1 MAATTSEEQTRSQLN
16 ERVAD
21 REEVKVAKA
30 LLAGGVAGGVSRTVV
45 APLERIKILLQVQG
59 LSNRPTTSAAANA
72 GHSGATRVLAGQ
84 TVGVMRGAAP
94 AGEYQG
100 VWSSLKG
107 MFRREGIRGLL
118 KGNGA
123 NCLRYVVCVWE
134 KVGHAGVMIRL
145 YIDDVDHCS
154 CIVVGLVTEQF
165 ALETVTCT
173 CV

>member
-1 MAATTSEEQTRSQLN
+1 MTGRSEVH
-16 ERVAD
+16 ERAPD
-21 REEVKVAKA
+21 REEVKIAKA

-59 LSNRPTTSAAANA
+59 LSNTATTSAAARA
-72 GHSGATRVLAGQ
+72 GHSGASRGLAGQ
-84 TVGVMRGAAP
+84 TAGVMRGAAA

-123 NCLRYVVCVWE
+123 NCLRY
-134 KVGHAGVMIRL
+134 
-145 YIDDVDHCS
+145 
-154 CIVVGLVTEQF
+154 GLERQMP
-165 ALETVTCT
+165 AW
-173 CV
+173 

>member
-1 MAATTSEEQTRSQLN
+1 MAATTSEQQSGRQLN
-16 ERVAD
+16 ARVGD

-59 LSNRPTTSAAANA
+59 LSRTPTPTSAAATA
-72 GHSGATRVLAGQ
+72 GHSGASRVVAGQ
-84 TVGVMRGAAP
+84 NAGVVRGAAA

-123 NCLRYVVCVWE
+123 NCLR
-134 KVGHAGVMIRL
+134 
-145 YIDDVDHCS
+145 
-154 CIVVGLVTEQF
+154 
-165 ALETVTCT
+165 
-173 CV
+173 